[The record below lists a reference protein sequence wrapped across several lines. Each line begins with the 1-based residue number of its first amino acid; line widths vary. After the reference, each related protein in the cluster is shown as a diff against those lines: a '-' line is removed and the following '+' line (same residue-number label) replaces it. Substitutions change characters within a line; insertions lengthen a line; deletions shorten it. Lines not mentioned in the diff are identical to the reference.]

1 MATKEINVFCRR
13 LKEARLAV
21 GLSQRKLGVAAG
33 LDEFVASTRINR
45 YELGIH
51 KVDLAMAQKFAEIL
65 EVPLAYFYC
74 ESDDLAELVRRFEM
88 LGDKAKEEVMESLAR
103 VESENLRV
111 GTKKKKIKV

>member
-74 ESDDLAELVRRFEM
+74 ESDDLAELVRRYE
-88 LGDKAKEEVMESLAR
+88 LLTEKAKGLVL
-103 VESENLRV
+103 ENLETVQIGLRPYNAV
-111 GTKKKKIKV
+111 N